1 MPVPVLLAPRAW
13 PVHLLV
19 VVALVAAGWLGLWQY
34 HGWQDRRE
42 DAARDLT
49 NVDPMP
55 LADAIGPND
64 PFPGQY
70 VGQPVHLSGT
80 WLPDAEATIEGRT
93 QDDRDG
99 HWVVDFVDIDGSLL
113 PVVRGWSS
121 DTGVTIREVASGT
134 AVVNGWLQPSESG
147 GAADP
152 YPEDWTFPE
161 LRIADL
167 AQRFDQDLYGAYVV
181 ERLPGAT
188 SDGLAQADLDQ
199 LPDASRFT
207 AIRNLLYAFEW
218 WFFGGFAVF
227 VWWRWARETVAGTVE
242 AEASAGR

>member
-1 MPVPVLLAPRAW
+1 VPAVPVLLAPRSW
-13 PVHLLV
+13 PAHLLV
-19 VVALVAAGWLGLWQY
+19 VAAVLAAGWLGLWQY

-49 NVDPMP
+49 QVAPIP

-70 VGQPVHLSGT
+70 VGQPVEVRGT
-80 WLPDAEATIEGRT
+80 WVPGASVSVTGREQAGRT
-93 QDDRDG
+93 G
-99 HWVVDFVDIDGSLL
+99 SWLVDFVDVDGSLV
-113 PVVRGWSS
+113 PVVRGWFGA
-121 DTGVTIREVASGT
+121 DPATVAAPQGAADVT
-134 AVVNGWLQPSESG
+134 GWLQPSESG
-147 GAADP
+147 GEADDDP
-152 YPEDWTFPE
+152 GDSTYPQ

-167 AQRFDQDLYGAYVV
+167 AQRFDHDLYGAYVV
-181 ERLPGAT
+181 QRDPPSPLVRAE
-188 SDGLAQADLDQ
+188 LDQ

-227 VWWRWARETVAGTVE
+227 VWWRWAQETVAETVE
-242 AEASAGR
+242 AEASEGR